1 MAKMLPMRWWTALSV
16 MTGRAAMAAPSSP
29 RPSGPAPRVRA
40 GCAGRPFV
48 ATVVLQLSAEGRISP
63 DDPVE
68 RRGPVRRAQGGT
80 GRRRAGAPGHAAS
93 YW

>member
-1 MAKMLPMRWWTALSV
+1 M
-16 MTGRAAMAAPSSP
+16 
-29 RPSGPAPRVRA
+29 
-40 GCAGRPFV
+40 